1 MLPETFFSMGAL
13 LQSKNETLS
22 SKLKHQN

>member
-1 MLPETFFSMGAL
+1 MLHETFFSMGAL